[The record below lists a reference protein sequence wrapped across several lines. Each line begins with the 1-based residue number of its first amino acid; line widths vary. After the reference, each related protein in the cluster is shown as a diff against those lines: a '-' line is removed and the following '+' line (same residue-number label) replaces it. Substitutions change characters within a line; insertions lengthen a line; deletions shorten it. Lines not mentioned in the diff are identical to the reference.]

1 MHFVN
6 IHTHKESDLQFA
18 LINIFPE
25 DAQKIEK
32 NKYYSIGIHPWEVT
46 NVDIDKQLNIV
57 KELAGRKNV
66 IAVGEI
72 GLDKLRENFDLQK
85 EVFLK
90 QINIAKEHKK
100 PIIVHCVKA
109 FSELLEILKGE
120 MLNIPIIIH
129 RYSGNKTIADQL
141 IKFGCFLSFGH
152 ELFNYKSKVQRVFK
166 STPLEHI
173 FLETDDAEI
182 DIKDVYQKASEI
194 KAIKL
199 DMIQDVVFNNFKRC
213 FKFS

>member
-6 IHTHKESDLQFA
+6 IHTHKESEPRFA

-25 DAQKIEK
+25 DAQKIEE

-46 NVDIDKQLNIV
+46 NVDTEKQLNIV
-57 KELAGRKNV
+57 KESAEKKNV
-66 IAVGEI
+66 LAVGEI
-72 GLDKLRENFDLQK
+72 GLDKFRENFDLQK
-85 EVFLK
+85 EVFIK
-90 QINIAKEHKK
+90 QINIARIYNK
-100 PIIVHCVKA
+100 PIIIHCVKA
-109 FSELLEILKGE
+109 FSELLEILKEE

-152 ELFNYKSKVQRVFK
+152 ELFNDKSKVQRVFK
-166 STPLEHI
+166 SISLEHV

-194 KAIKL
+194 KTIKL
-199 DMIQDVVFNNFKRC
+199 DMIQDLVFNNFKKC
-213 FKFS
+213 FKF